1 MPYYKFDDNDLL
13 YNQIKTHPR
22 SEFFIYSGSYY
33 YNNRAKVSGS
43 FTENLKH
50 TSVGHISLHEMNVDR
65 NNLIYPFVT
74 KQGSRTA
81 FKTVSTSKFNNDF
94 SYGDEIA
101 STYPLTASLHR
112 KYFPASIVD
121 PPATR
126 NYINAIKNNLRHYQ
140 AQSPHFRSSTDLR
153 NLNDT
158 EINMLSVPSIFYGSS
173 IRKGSV
179 DLKFYVS
186 GTLVAEASDKSQ
198 NGELIHSGP
207 TGSAQSGSTIGFVMY
222 NEGFIILTG
231 NTAFQL
237 FDDAAGTGVESQ
249 AHTDVYIPGESART
263 ASWVHFG
270 HTGSNASQDAV
281 LSSSYSLSFEGTT
294 YTPVLTMF
302 AHAPRGMLNNSL
314 NPTYIERNQD
324 LVIDSS
330 SFGYRENQNLKVKNT
345 MSSSYI
351 YDQEYQK
358 QVFIS
363 KIGIYDENKNLIAIA
378 KLAKPVRKT
387 EALEYTFKLKYDL

>member
-22 SEFFIYSGSYY
+22 CEFFIYSGSYY

-50 TSVGHISLHEMNVDR
+50 TSVGHISLHEINVDR
-65 NNLIYPFVT
+65 NDLIYPFVT
-74 KQGSRTA
+74 KQGSRTS
-81 FKTVSTSKFNNDF
+81 FKTTSTSNFNNDF
-94 SYGDEIA
+94 AFGDEIA
-101 STYPLTASLHR
+101 GTYPLTASLHR
-112 KYFPASIVD
+112 KYFAAENPTTA
-121 PPATR
+121 ATR
-126 NYINAIKNNLRHYQ
+126 NYINAIKNNLRAYQ
-140 AQSPHFRSSTDLR
+140 PQSTHFQSSTDLR
-153 NLNDT
+153 DLDDT
-158 EINMLSVPSIFYGSS
+158 EINMLSVPSIFYGSA
-173 IRKGSV
+173 IKKGSV

-186 GTLVAEASDKSQ
+186 GTLVAEASDKNH
-198 NGELIHSGP
+198 NGELVHSGP
-207 TGSAQSGSTIGFVMY
+207 TGSAYSGSTVGFVMY

-237 FDDAAGTGVESQ
+237 FDDAAGTGTESQ
-249 AHTDVYIPGESART
+249 KHTDVYIPDESART

-270 HTGSNASQDAV
+270 HTGSVNQDPI

-302 AHAPRGMLNNSL
+302 AHAPKGKLNNSL
-314 NPTYIERNQD
+314 NPTYIERNQNIESNSGS
-324 LVIDSS
+324 L
-330 SFGYRENQNLKVKNT
+330 GYTENKNLKVKNT

-351 YDQEYQK
+351 YDQEYEK

-363 KIGIYDENKNLIAIA
+363 KIGIYDEDKNLIAIA

-387 EALEYTFKLKYDL
+387 DELEYTFKLKYDL